1 MVLMEENK
9 EKAILAAAEQEFLE
23 KGFDGART
31 VSIAERAGVTHAMLH
46 YYYRTKEQLF
56 QKIMDEKM
64 QVFSSSVINVL
75 GDAGKPLLERLES
88 GIRNHFDFLAANPGL
103 PSFIVREIG
112 KRDIGVVEIIKEKA
126 LPILVQTQKDLDGL
140 ADEGKIV
147 RIDAINLLLDIVS
160 QNVFPFIVHPIAK
173 DVWGQ
178 EKTDEVLSK
187 IKEENVTIIMKR
199 LAI

>member
-1 MVLMEENK
+1 
-9 EKAILAAAEQEFLE
+9 
-23 KGFDGART
+23 
-31 VSIAERAGVTHAMLH
+31 
-46 YYYRTKEQLF
+46 
-56 QKIMDEKM
+56 M
-64 QVFSSSVINVL
+64 QVFSSSVINAL

>member
-1 MVLMEENK
+1 MLMEENK

-64 QVFSSSVINVL
+64 QVFSSSVINAL

>member
-1 MVLMEENK
+1 MEENK

-64 QVFSSSVINVL
+64 QVFSSSVINAL

>member
-1 MVLMEENK
+1 MEENK

-64 QVFSSSVINVL
+64 QVFSSSVINAL

-88 GIRNHFDFLAANPGL
+88 GIRNHFDFLAANPWL

>member
-64 QVFSSSVINVL
+64 QVFSSSVINAL

>member
-1 MVLMEENK
+1 MEENK

-64 QVFSSSVINVL
+64 QVFSSSVINAL

-178 EKTDEVLSK
+178 EKTDEILSK

>member
-64 QVFSSSVINVL
+64 QVFSSSVINAL

-88 GIRNHFDFLAANPGL
+88 GIRNHFDFLAANPAL

-178 EKTDEVLSK
+178 EKTDEVMSR

>member
-64 QVFSSSVINVL
+64 QVFSSSVINAL

-88 GIRNHFDFLAANPGL
+88 GIRNHFDFLAANPRL

>member
-1 MVLMEENK
+1 MLMEENK

-64 QVFSSSVINVL
+64 QVFSSSVINAL

-178 EKTDEVLSK
+178 EKTDEILSK

>member
-64 QVFSSSVINVL
+64 QVFSSSVINAL

-112 KRDIGVVEIIKEKA
+112 KRDLGVVERIKEKA

>member
-1 MVLMEENK
+1 MEENK

-64 QVFSSSVINVL
+64 QVFSSSVINAL

-147 RIDAINLLLDIVS
+147 RINAINLLLDIVS

>member
-64 QVFSSSVINVL
+64 QVFSSSVINAL

-178 EKTDEVLSK
+178 EKTDEILSK